1 MNFTKKILLTFSLLL
16 ALAVSASAQKPF
28 VVNLWQNGAPNDNGD
43 VADTATVKVFLPR
56 KEGLRAEQW
65 SSVPAAATS
74 ILP

>member
-43 VADTATVKVFLPR
+43 VSAP
-56 KEGLRAEQW
+56 
-65 SSVPAAATS
+65 
-74 ILP
+74 